1 MCVADDAS
9 QLSPVDGRQRAK
21 QEVGQAD
28 REERKEQE
36 EQQVERTSVAED
48 QEGGADSGPAPQ
60 RSRPPIPKHAL
71 QRVQNDRAAMTMADK
86 VKGDT
91 SAFQIPQALGESL
104 AGDPPFK
111 LGVGARPNE
120 GL

>member
-48 QEGGADSGPAPQ
+48 QEGVPTVVQ
-60 RSRPPIPKHAL
+60 LRSDLGRPSRSMRCSACK
-71 QRVQNDRAAMTMADK
+71 MT
-86 VKGDT
+86 
-91 SAFQIPQALGESL
+91 E
-104 AGDPPFK
+104 PP
-111 LGVGARPNE
+111 
-120 GL
+120 